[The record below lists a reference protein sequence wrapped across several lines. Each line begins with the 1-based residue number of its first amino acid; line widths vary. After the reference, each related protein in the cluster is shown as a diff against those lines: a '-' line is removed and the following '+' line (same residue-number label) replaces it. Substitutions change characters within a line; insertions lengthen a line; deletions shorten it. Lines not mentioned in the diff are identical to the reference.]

1 MHIFI
6 FNANLLALCHSD
18 MFTDA
23 RQAREAYRCI
33 NIKDKI
39 YRTNAKIWF
48 NKIAKHIIKPEF
60 VNIRI
65 KEMINV
71 LKNVRSIG

>member
-1 MHIFI
+1 
-6 FNANLLALCHSD
+6 
-18 MFTDA
+18 MFSDA
-23 RQAREAYRCI
+23 RQVREAHRCI
-33 NIKDKI
+33 NIKDKVYI
-39 YRTNAKIWF
+39 TNAKILF
-48 NKIAKHIIKPEF
+48 NKIAKHIIKPKL

>member
-1 MHIFI
+1 
-6 FNANLLALCHSD
+6 

-33 NIKDKI
+33 NIRDI

-48 NKIAKHIIKPEF
+48 DKIAKHIIKPKF
-60 VNIRI
+60 INIRM
-65 KEMINV
+65 KEMITI